1 MLAHAS
7 PLAAALECRRYAGRA
22 LSLGQ
27 LCWTGECSKRACLK
41 QKINNIQA
49 LRAFAAV
56 AVAFFHTGLLLPH
69 LQPIGS
75 FGVDIFF
82 VISGYIMARICE
94 TDSRF
99 FLRRRLIRIVPPYWL
114 MTMLLFLFALRFP
127 QLLEATRA
135 SGTELWKS
143 LLFIPYHKSNGVLE
157 PLLFVGW
164 SLNYEMFF
172 YLAIA
177 AGLLLVP
184 RRPLLFASAVVLAV
198 TLLCHPFSGRG
209 AVPEFYGN
217 KVMVEFVL
225 GIIAYEIARRTPQ
238 ALARRTRGIWLGV
251 MLVGIL
257 GIAFFQAAMP
267 AGLPLRWQTVELLSM
282 AVVLG
287 ASLMSQGGWD
297 TDLAWLV
304 LIGDASYILYL
315 VHPYCENLLNRVVAQ
330 RMPVLTIASPLGA
343 AIAVTVSVLVAIL
356 LHLKVERPSV
366 AWLNQRFGG
375 KRRSSEF
382 RAGHARPE
390 QVAP

>member
-1 MLAHAS
+1 M
-7 PLAAALECRRYAGRA
+7 
-22 LSLGQ
+22 
-27 LCWTGECSKRACLK
+27 K

-56 AVAFFHTGLLLPH
+56 AVALFHTGLLLPH

-99 FLRRRLIRIVPPYWL
+99 FLRRRLIRIVPPYWV
-114 MTMLLFLFALRFP
+114 MTVLLFLFALCFP

-135 SGTELWKS
+135 SGPELWKS

-184 RRPLLFASAVVLAV
+184 RRPLLFASGVVLAV
-198 TLLCHPFSGRG
+198 TILCHPLAGRG
-209 AVPEFYGN
+209 AIPEFYGN

-225 GIIAYEIARRTPQ
+225 GILAYEIARRTPPSF
-238 ALARRTRGIWLGV
+238 ARRTRGISLAV
-251 MLVGIL
+251 MTVGIL

-267 AGLPLRWQTVELLSM
+267 AGVAFRWQTVELLSM

-297 TDLAWLV
+297 TDLGWLV

-330 RMPVLTIASPLGA
+330 RMPMLNIASPLGA
-343 AIAVTVSVLVAIL
+343 AVAVTLSVLVAIL
-356 LHLKVERPSV
+356 LHLKVERPTV

-375 KRRSSEF
+375 KRKSAEF
-382 RAGHARPE
+382 RAGHAAPE